1 MAFTEEEAKTK
12 WCPFTRTANF
22 SVDGAGIS
30 ENRHPSGQLLE
41 GCNCI
46 GSACMAW
53 RSEYWHDTRE
63 KELWH
68 IARNERVNGGI
79 TGEVEWRLV
88 NPDEP
93 PPPKTGFCGMVHQP

>member
-1 MAFTEEEAKTK
+1 MAFTEEEARER
-12 WCPFTRTANF
+12 WCPFARCERSDTRGGSFNRDRDAIWPLPR
-22 SVDGAGIS
+22 GAMC
-30 ENRHPSGQLLE
+30 L
-41 GCNCI
+41 

>member
-12 WCPFTRTANF
+12 WCPFARAINWAGTA
-22 SVDGAGIS
+22 SG
-30 ENRHPSGQLLE
+30 NRDLQDAPYDILRV
-41 GCNCI
+41 NCI

-53 RSEYWHDTRE
+53 HFNQWHDTRD

-68 IARNERVNGGI
+68 IARNERVNSGI
-79 TGEVEWRLV
+79 TGEVEWRPV

-93 PPPKTGFCGMVHQP
+93 PPPKTGFCGLVHQP